1 MTSPDDVICK
11 ACSYITRLVKFYDIE
26 THDWPL
32 MQRESPELW
41 KRIDELE
48 QLGPLPLEETHKKYR
63 TLILNY
69 ERMFM
74 RRASR
79 RERKHAA

>member
-1 MTSPDDVICK
+1 M
-11 ACSYITRLVKFYDIE
+11 YRIE
-26 THDWPL
+26 PYEWPL

-41 KRIDELE
+41 QRIDQLE
-48 QLGPLPLEETHKKYR
+48 WLGPLPLEETQKFHR
-63 TLILNY
+63 ILIMNY

-79 RERKHAA
+79 RETRHAA